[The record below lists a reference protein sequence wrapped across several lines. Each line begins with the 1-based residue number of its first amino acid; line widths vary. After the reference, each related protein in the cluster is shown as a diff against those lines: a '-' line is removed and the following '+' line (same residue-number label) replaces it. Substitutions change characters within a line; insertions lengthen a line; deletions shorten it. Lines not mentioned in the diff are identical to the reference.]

1 MQPADLFST
10 ISAMRDGIDTLIQRG
25 KPVSPADL
33 QQLIAAVEAK
43 NRPTLD
49 AGPVAQVL
57 APSLLA
63 ALPTPENLRQAGQ
76 QAAATIEQ
84 AVQQATAQSQAAL
97 TAAAA
102 ELARTAE
109 RIPREVPV
117 RGEVIGFTSLR
128 AAGLLLGFGL
138 VLVLGLVGA
147 VVSRNGAR
155 DELAAGQARTA
166 QLERWFTFYTERRQ
180 QLVEERPELAYK
192 YFPQTNDPKPP
203 AKGKAARK

>member
-49 AGPVAQVL
+49 AGQVAKVL

-63 ALPTPENLRQAGQ
+63 TLPTPENLRQAGQ
-76 QAAATIEQ
+76 QAAATIGQ
-84 AVQQATAQSQAAL
+84 AVQQATAQSQATLA
-97 TAAAA
+97 AAAA

-128 AAGLLLGFGL
+128 AAGLLLGFALLLVVGL
-138 VLVLGLVGA
+138 VWS
-147 VVSRNGAR
+147 VSSRRGVQA
-155 DELAAGQARTA
+155 ELATVQARNA
-166 QLERWFTFYTERRQ
+166 QLEHWFTFFTEHRQ
-180 QLVEERPELAYK
+180 ALAKECPELAYK
-192 YFPQTNDPKPP
+192 YFPYPNDPKPSKP
-203 AKGKAARK
+203 KKARQ